1 MGGKAPELKADLDN
15 QIRFVEFMLQGYVE
29 PTGQKMLNA
38 IKNSLEK
45 LKELNES
52 M

>member
-1 MGGKAPELKADLDN
+1 MRGKTPELKADLDN